1 MLVRTPVCV
10 SWPRIVSYSSNPL
23 RQRMGASMRRVIIV
37 ALMVVMILCVP
48 ANILLAADSAG
59 YTGKYIAE
67 RPKKAPSGSL
77 DSTLEV
83 VQNENAIEVT
93 LLQSGKITVSRCP
106 FDGSDGD
113 YKSPSGIS
121 GKCKARWKEK
131 NLIIESI
138 IVTHPQPTASV
149 RVHTKERWQLSK
161 DGKTLTI
168 KSDVDFPDFPAEVSG
183 AVSGDTGGTTRYMRV
198 ENP

>member
-1 MLVRTPVCV
+1 MT
-10 SWPRIVSYSSNPL
+10 
-23 RQRMGASMRRVIIV
+23 RVNVV
-37 ALMVVMILCVP
+37 ALMVVVILCVP
-48 ANILLAADSAG
+48 ALAAESNG

-67 RPKKAPSGSL
+67 RPNKAPSGSL

-93 LLQSGKITVSRCP
+93 LLQSGKTTVSRCP

-113 YKSPSGIS
+113 YESPSGIS